1 MFPVIKHIDDVLPHI
16 KDNDN
21 FYVNHKEDGVTVID
35 YILNTPDSF
44 LNPYQKECRGLLFY
58 KDGTIMSRRLH
69 KFFNINERDESL
81 IENLDLSKPHWILE
95 KLDGSMTTF
104 VFSNG
109 KWTWGS
115 KAGVT
120 FLTPQIEEF
129 VSKNNCYRI
138 FMEDMVD
145 QKYISLTPIFEWCT
159 RKNRIVIDYPVDRL
173 VLIALRDTIT
183 GKYAEYNEL
192 LKLGETYGIEVVK
205 QYEGSVANMQQLH
218 ETVKDMSGIEGFVI
232 RFADGHM
239 VKMKCDEYCMY
250 HKSNDFIREKNI
262 ISMIVNN
269 QVDDFLPLLQKEYRQ
284 KLLEFMN
291 QFWFNINQTIIDI
304 IENLIEIREK
314 GMTRK
319 EYALSSMSN
328 SIIRPFIFKFFDE
341 PANDIAHKIIEELA
355 KKIGQSCDSASKVDT
370 VRGLW
375 GNLRWDDFLNP
386 QDLYILTPEG

>member
-1 MFPVIKHIDDVLPHI
+1 MFPLIRHINDVLPHI
-16 KDNDN
+16 EDNDN

-69 KFFNINERDESL
+69 KFFNINEREESL

-95 KLDGSMTTF
+95 KLDGSMITH

-129 VSKNNCYRI
+129 VSKNNRYRI

-145 QKYISLTPIFEWCT
+145 MKYISLTPIFEWCT

-173 VLIALRDTIT
+173 VLIALRDNIT
-183 GKYAEYNEL
+183 GQYADYNEL
-192 LKLGETYGIEVVK
+192 VNIGEIYGIEVVK

-218 ETVKDMSGIEGFVI
+218 ETVKGMSGIEGFVI

-250 HKSNDFIREKNI
+250 HKAKDDFIREKNI

-269 QVDDFLPLLQKEYRQ
+269 QVDDFLPLLQKEDRQ
-284 KLLEFMN
+284 KLLEFCQN
-291 QFWFNINQTIIDI
+291 FNDEINKSVSDI
-304 IENLIEIREK
+304 IEMFMNIK
-314 GMTRK
+314 ASKMTRK
-319 EYALSSMSN
+319 EFALSEMGQSKFRS
-328 SIIRPFIFKFFDE
+328 FIFKFFDD
-341 PANDIAHKIIEELA
+341 PVVGLSVLL
-355 KKIGQSCDSASKVDT
+355 KKEIYKTIGQSCGSASKVDA

-375 GNLRWDDFLNP
+375 GNLHWSEYLNP
-386 QDLYILTPEG
+386 QDLITS